1 MGRPSGN
8 SVMRAIRA
16 LAMPPPTSAASPI
29 RWRAQ
34 FDVSDGRRA
43 AERASGLAR
52 SGCCS
57 ALCLMIAAESLGSA
71 YDLGRFCQSPREL
84 CEPEKAVLPDDAP
97 ANSQQPLEGRPT
109 LTVAASTTP
118 APAWSSVVS
127 PEIYRRRWR
136 SGFHDTS
143 GPGTPLALA
152 DTRRE
157 WVPGPSR

>member
-1 MGRPSGN
+1 MN
-8 SVMRAIRA
+8 TTKI
-16 LAMPPPTSAASPI
+16 
-29 RWRAQ
+29 
-34 FDVSDGRRA
+34 
-43 AERASGLAR
+43 
-52 SGCCS
+52 GCCS

-97 ANSQQPLEGRPT
+97 ANSQQPIEGRPT